1 MPLPSHPPILYG
13 CAWKGARTA
22 GLVQAA
28 LDAGFRAIDTA
39 AQPKHYDEASAGAGV
54 SAWLAAR
61 SAPRSSLWLQT
72 KFTPMAGQDASKP
85 LPYDPAAPLA
95 AQVAASVAS
104 SLANL
109 RTEYLDCLILHS
121 PCARPSDTLAVWR
134 AFEAL
139 HASGAVRALGIS
151 NIYDVAALEALW
163 SAAAVKPSA
172 VQNRFYADTG
182 YDAGIRAF
190 CASHG
195 VAYQAFWTLTA
206 NPRLLA
212 SPLVARVAAARAGT
226 RAQALFALLRARGAT
241 PLCGT
246 TDAAHMREAV
256 AAAAE
261 WPPVAA
267 ADAAEFDALLAAESR
282 RE

>member
-1 MPLPSHPPILYG
+1 MPLLACPPIIFG
-13 CAWKGARTA
+13 CAWKGTRTA
-22 GLVQAA
+22 GLVHEA

-39 AQPKHYDEASAGAGV
+39 AQPKHYHEESAGDGV
-54 SAWLAAR
+54 AAWLAAR

-72 KFTPMAGQDASKP
+72 KFTPLAGQDASKP
-85 LPYDPAAPLA
+85 LPYDPSTPLA
-95 AQVAASVAS
+95 AQVAASAAS
-104 SLANL
+104 SLRNL
-109 RTEYLDCLILHS
+109 RTDYLDCLILHS

-151 NIYDVAALEALW
+151 NIYDADALAALYA
-163 SAAAVKPSA
+163 SAAVKPSA
-172 VQNRFYADTG
+172 VQNRFYADSG
-182 YDAGIRAF
+182 YDAGVRAF
-190 CASHG
+190 CAAHG
-195 VAYQAFWTLTA
+195 IAYQAFWTLTA

-212 SPLVARVAAARAGT
+212 SPLVARVAAARKGT
-226 RAQALFALLRARGAT
+226 RAQALFALLRAVGAT

-267 ADAAEFDALLAAESR
+267 ADAAEFVSLLAAESR
-282 RE
+282 G